1 MVARLRMAL
10 YHPTV
15 MQRNWRQ
22 SRTSSSNSRP
32 GSPIYGLLILEEIIF
47 IQVSELKKKINVEDQ
62 IRRRQEKRKLQSWN
76 MRFQVSQSLQED
88 CQFYMFNLL
97 LGFAFSF
104 LTPGSLQLA
113 GMHNIANV
121 YTFSTI
127 LFMAVGIVQFLALFC
142 SDTRRSKNF
151 KKSHPTVSLSRE
163 QPHRRLSTQE
173 HVVLSYLID
182 QLVCDV

>member
-1 MVARLRMAL
+1 MAYL
-10 YHPTV
+10 FSKRSYL
-15 MQRNWRQ
+15 
-22 SRTSSSNSRP
+22 SRS
-32 GSPIYGLLILEEIIF
+32 
-47 IQVSELKKKINVEDQ
+47 VSW
-62 IRRRQEKRKLQSWN
+62 KRKS
-76 MRFQVSQSLQED
+76 MSRIRFGEDKKSGNYSRGIWDFKFRRVCRKIVSFTCLIYYWD
-88 CQFYMFNLL
+88 LL
-97 LGFAFSF
+97 FSF

-127 LFMAVGIVQFLALFC
+127 LFMAVGIVQFLARFC